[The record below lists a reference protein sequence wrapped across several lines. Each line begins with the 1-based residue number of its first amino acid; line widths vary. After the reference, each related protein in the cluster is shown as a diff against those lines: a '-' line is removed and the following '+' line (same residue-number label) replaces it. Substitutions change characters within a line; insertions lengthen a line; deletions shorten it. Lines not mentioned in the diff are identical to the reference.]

1 MPSPQDR
8 RIQLILSPTATSNT
22 MSIFQ
27 SDHKEE
33 ILLKYKH
40 VSVVLPFKGTSCF
53 WSQKGSIAPL
63 ILLRAK
69 CGFLN
74 PGSLIPLGPYSEAMG
89 KISLSTSTKDSLRSF
104 SGALWLRSPSCR
116 MSRVLR
122 ASHGAGGS
130 TNTVYSAP
138 CVCHDGDTRNHLLF
152 PNTPHDI
159 MSAMP
164 TTVTKGPWKKPRYDL
179 GTGARCPYCYLWEAE
194 QFMADSAKST
204 GAFLP
209 RWGQGWNCTIPTRA
223 NTGLGKDRDET

>member
-53 WSQKGSIAPL
+53 WSQKGSVAPL

-89 KISLSTSTKDSLRSF
+89 KKSLSPHLQRIRCAPSAELSGWDHRLVGWVLSSQSFPRCRWVHQHSIFCSL
-104 SGALWLRSPSCR
+104 C
-116 MSRVLR
+116 
-122 ASHGAGGS
+122 
-130 TNTVYSAP
+130 
-138 CVCHDGDTRNHLLF
+138 
-152 PNTPHDI
+152 
-159 MSAMP
+159 
-164 TTVTKGPWKKPRYDL
+164 
-179 GTGARCPYCYLWEAE
+179 
-194 QFMADSAKST
+194 
-204 GAFLP
+204 LP
-209 RWGQGWNCTIPTRA
+209 RWGYQEPPPLPKHTSRYHVRYA
-223 NTGLGKDRDET
+223 DHSD